1 MGHSRR
7 LLNSPQVV
15 RLSNVTVSVAH
26 ADREYGSNLCYRFNV
41 SDRIRGCVRGPC
53 KHEFAHCGTHSSLLR
68 NPIEAHANTQT
79 NSKTQNTVRNL
90 SASAKRLRFEIPVVF
105 LFYRRAGNARVG
117 IPPILS
123 EKLKVSGACFTR
135 VPSLERF

>member
-15 RLSNVTVSVAH
+15 RLINVTVSVAN
-26 ADREYGSNLCYRFNV
+26 ADREYGANLCYRFNV

-105 LFYRRAGNARVG
+105 LFYRRAGKERG
-117 IPPILS
+117 GMPPIPFRKI
-123 EKLKVSGACFTR
+123 EDNGGCF
-135 VPSLERF
+135 